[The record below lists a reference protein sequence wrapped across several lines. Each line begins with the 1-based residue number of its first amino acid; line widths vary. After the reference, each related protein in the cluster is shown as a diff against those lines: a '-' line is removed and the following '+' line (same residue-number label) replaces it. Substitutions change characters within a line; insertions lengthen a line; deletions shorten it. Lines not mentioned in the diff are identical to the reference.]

1 MSGDKK
7 WDQLKP
13 ALWRMP
19 AYLSHGKNENMRAV
33 LHSPPSKHVKQH
45 KQQSGADRSL
55 TKHTAAETTKRA
67 TNPTPFALWHSQVG
81 WAVSEVQVP
90 ESKKTETEG
99 SAMLWY

>member
-19 AYLSHGKNENMRAV
+19 VYLSHGKNENMRAV
-33 LHSPPSKHVKQH
+33 LHSPPCLKHIKQH

-55 TKHTAAETTKRA
+55 TKHMAAETTERA
-67 TNPTPFALWHSQVG
+67 TSPTLFTLWRSQVG
-81 WAVSEVQVP
+81 EQYL
-90 ESKKTETEG
+90 K
-99 SAMLWY
+99 